1 MTQQRM
7 PDFTNTPVS
16 ERRPRVFYTAE
27 PHAAP
32 GQSGHAPLV
41 SIITA
46 YYNVPAAIF
55 QETVRSVERLSVPNW
70 EWLIVNDGSTDEGS
84 LRELESVAAREPRV
98 RVIHQAN
105 GGPGVARNRA
115 AREARAA
122 YLFQLDADDL
132 VEPTFVEKALWLLA
146 TQPQFAACNSYTVT
160 FGAKDMLWPHGF
172 HQYEYSLDDNRMT
185 LHSLVR
191 RDAWERIGGYDEYL
205 SYQHA
210 DWDFWLNLAEAGLW
224 GYTLPEYLGWYRLQ
238 ERSLLSE
245 VESDGARTR
254 AFRAH
259 LRAKHRGLRARF
271 PHPRMSD
278 PLAQQ
283 SPQLPTTQP
292 FANPLHKPTGSRRLL
307 LLAPWMEMGGADKF
321 NLDLLTQLSA
331 RGYDCTVV
339 TTAWSE
345 DAWMERFTAV
355 TPDVFS
361 LRRFLTWADYPRFLD
376 YLIASRG
383 VDALLVSNSELGY
396 GLLPWL
402 RAQHPSLPILD
413 YNHMEEPEWRDGG
426 YPALSATAGRLLD
439 RRLTCSE
446 HLREWEVAH
455 GASAATAR
463 AIYCG
468 IDTEAWDPERV
479 EIREEAAATRARL
492 GISLE
497 TPLILFAG
505 RMVEQKRPQLAGEIL
520 LALARSLE
528 GSGTDFAAV
537 VAGDGPELAPLTRRI
552 ARGRLSERVRFVGA
566 QSEAQMRALTAAA
579 DIALLPSAREGIAL
593 VLYEAMA
600 MGTVPVAA
608 AVGGQ
613 GELITPECGYLIPQA
628 PDSAEGGA
636 LSGSAVG
643 YSADEVKRYVAALT
657 TLVRHAEQRQAM
669 AAACRA
675 RVVSQFDVRA
685 MGVAMDA
692 AISEAIVEASMD
704 GASRVDMKP
713 ADAERQALLAV
724 QAARR
729 WEAAQAAQAGRSAFQ
744 WIAFARRTRER
755 IIPMGSHRYLQY
767 RRMRQRLSR
776 ASLARRPK
784 AQQ

>member
-1 MTQQRM
+1 MINPSR

-16 ERRPRVFYTAE
+16 ERRPRVFYATE
-27 PHAAP
+27 P
-32 GQSGHAPLV
+32 GSDQAPLV

-55 QETVRSVERLSVPNW
+55 QETARAVEGLSVPYW
-70 EWLIVNDGSTDEGS
+70 EWLIVDDGSTVQES
-84 LRELESVAAREPRV
+84 LRQLEALAAREPRV

-115 AREARAA
+115 AREARAP

-172 HQYEYSLDDNRMT
+172 HQYEYSLVDNRMT

-191 RDAWERIGGYDEYL
+191 RDAWERIGGYDERL

-238 ERSLLSE
+238 ERSLFSE
-245 VESDGARTR
+245 VETNGARTR
-254 AFRAH
+254 AFRAQ

-271 PHPRMSD
+271 PHPRMGD
-278 PLAQQ
+278 PLAQP
-283 SPQLPTTQP
+283 SSQLPTAQP
-292 FANPLHKPTGSRRLL
+292 FANPLRKPTGTRRLL
-307 LLAPWMEMGGADKF
+307 LVAPWMQMGGADKF
-321 NLDLLTQLSA
+321 NLDLITQLSA
-331 RGYDCTVV
+331 RGFDCTVV
-339 TTAWSE
+339 TTAWSD
-345 DAWMERFTAV
+345 DAWMDRFAAV

-383 VDALLVSNSELGY
+383 VDALLISNSELGY

-402 RAQHPSLPILD
+402 RGRHPALPILD

-426 YPALSATAGRLLD
+426 YPALSAAAGPLLD

-446 HLREWEVAH
+446 RLRAWEVAR
-455 GASAATAR
+455 GAPAATTR
-463 AIYCG
+463 AVYCG
-468 IDTEAWDPERV
+468 IDTAAWDPERA
-479 EIREEAAATRARL
+479 EIRAEAAATRARL
-492 GISLE
+492 GVAPQ

-520 LALARSLE
+520 LALGRS
-528 GSGTDFAAV
+528 GADFAAV
-537 VAGDGPELAPLTRRI
+537 VAGDGPELAPLKRRI

-566 QSEAQMRALTAAA
+566 QPEAQMRSLTAAA

-608 AVGGQ
+608 SVGGQ

-628 PDSAEGGA
+628 SEDAEGGV
-636 LSGSAVG
+636 SESAARYDTG
-643 YSADEVKRYVAALT
+643 EVERYVAALT
-657 TLVRHAEQRQAM
+657 TLLRHPQQRRAM
-669 AAACRA
+669 AEACRA
-675 RVVSQFDVRA
+675 RVVSQFDVRS
-685 MGVAMDA
+685 MGVAMDT
-692 AISEAIVEASMD
+692 AISEAIDEASMGRANHLD
-704 GASRVDMKP
+704 IKP
-713 ADAERQALLAV
+713 AEAERQALLAV

-729 WEAAQAAQAGRSAFQ
+729 WEAAQADQAGRSAFR

-755 IIPMGSHRYLQY
+755 IIPMGSRRYLQY

-776 ASLARRPK
+776 APLAGHSK
-784 AQQ
+784 APQ